1 MIAASRSI
9 QIGAVLAAVL
19 VHGALAMALMR
30 DGDVQI
36 EGGAG
41 APEARLGSSFADMAA
56 GTLKAEKAVDTAQ
69 PVPVEAAQQP
79 LRPDPVQPEAGAPA
93 KRPSIS
99 PASTVAALAP
109 MPSPSRPLEALKP
122 DIPAAEQAQPEAIQA
137 ERTEEMLKSEDEVS
151 PAVTRSLRPKRRS
164 EEFESAHDRPK
175 PKTSAKAQRK
185 SEPKP
190 KAQPAN
196 RGNAQQNATA
206 GVATGKAKA
215 EAAASGS
222 AGQQPQA
229 SGNAAASNYPGLVMR
244 KISRVPRPRAGSRG
258 TAVVGFSV
266 TGGGGLA
273 SVHLTGSSGSAQL
286 DRAALQMIRRAAP
299 FPAPPAGAQ
308 RSFTISIKGR

>member
-19 VHGALAMALMR
+19 VHGALAMALMP

-36 EGGAG
+36 DGGAG

-56 GTLKAEKAVDTAQ
+56 GTLKAAKAVDAAQ
-69 PVPVEAAQQP
+69 PVPIEAAQQP
-79 LRPDPVQPEAGAPA
+79 IKPEAGTPP

-99 PASTVAALAP
+99 PDTTVAALTP
-109 MPSPSRPLEALKP
+109 IPSLSRALEALKP
-122 DIPAAEQAQPEAIQA
+122 DIPTAGQAQPAATQA
-137 ERTEEMLKSEDEVS
+137 ERTEEMLEFEGEVS
-151 PAVTRSLRPKRRS
+151 AAVTRSLRPKRRS
-164 EEFESAHDRPK
+164 EEFESAHERPK
-175 PKTSAKAQRK
+175 PKAAAKAQRK
-185 SEPKP
+185 SDPEPKE
-190 KAQPAN
+190 QPTN

-206 GVATGKAKA
+206 GAATGKATAK
-215 EAAASGS
+215 AAASGS
-222 AGQQPQA
+222 AGKQPQA
-229 SGNAAASNYPGLVMR
+229 SGNAAASNYPGLVMH

-273 SVHLTGSSGSAQL
+273 SVHLVGSSGSAQL
-286 DRAALQMIRRAAP
+286 DRAALQMIHRAAP

-308 RSFTISIKGR
+308 RSFTINIEGR